1 MIVHDLSDLQEV
13 TFRACVRNLMFF
25 ATLPFYLAQEMRR
38 EGAREGA
45 SEFPRDRSRT
55 VSERSHRCEDVR
67 WLR

>member
-1 MIVHDLSDLQEV
+1 MILHDLSDLQEV
-13 TFRACVRNLMFF
+13 TFRACVRDLMFF

-38 EGAREGA
+38 EGA
-45 SEFPRDRSRT
+45 SQFPRDLPRA